1 MGLHFDLS
9 YWIARGLRTRM
20 KPHRLKSVLPNLL
33 ETIRTVEWMK
43 QVARQ
48 ARAEGR
54 PAGLVPTM
62 GALHAGHLSLVS
74 AALAECQP
82 VIASIF
88 VNPSQF
94 GPRED
99 FQKYPRTFEA
109 DSAKL
114 EDAGVDY
121 LFAPEAAEIYPPGF
135 RTWVNVEG
143 LSDRLE
149 GRARKGHFR
158 GVTTVVLKLLEI
170 VQPQKAFFGR
180 KDAQQAR
187 IIRQMARDLHL
198 DSEIV
203 VCPIVREADGLAM
216 SSRNTYLN
224 PKERR
229 AATILFRALDEARTA
244 ISHGERDALRLTAAI
259 RELLRAEPLA
269 EPEYVELVDA
279 ETLEAVTR
287 LRGACLALLAVRVG
301 AVRLID
307 NLLIEQHEEDFHSTL

>member
-1 MGLHFDLS
+1 
-9 YWIARGLRTRM
+9 
-20 KPHRLKSVLPNLL
+20 L
-33 ETIRTVEWMK
+33 ETIHTIEWMK

-54 PAGLVPTM
+54 SAGFVPTM
-62 GALHAGHLSLVS
+62 GALHAGHLSLVR
-74 AALAECQP
+74 AALGECQP

-94 GPRED
+94 GPNED
-99 FQKYPRTFEA
+99 FQKYPRAFEA
-109 DSAKL
+109 DAQKL

-149 GRARKGHFR
+149 GRVRPGHFR

-187 IIRQMARDLHL
+187 IIRQMACDLHL

-216 SSRNTYLN
+216 SSRNAYLN

-229 AATILFRALDEARTA
+229 AATILFRALDGARA
-244 ISHGERDALRLTAAI
+244 SIARGERDALRITAAM
-259 RELLRAEPLA
+259 REALRSEPLA
-269 EPEYVELVDA
+269 EADYVELVDA
-279 ETLEAVTR
+279 ETLEPVTR
-287 LRGACLALLAVRVG
+287 LRGVCLALLAARVG
-301 AVRLID
+301 PVRLID
-307 NLLIEQHEEDFHSTL
+307 NLLIEERDGEFLTTL

>member
-1 MGLHFDLS
+1 
-9 YWIARGLRTRM
+9 
-20 KPHRLKSVLPNLL
+20 
-33 ETIRTVEWMK
+33 MK

-54 PAGLVPTM
+54 PTGFVPTM
-62 GALHAGHLSLVS
+62 GALHAGHLSLVR

-88 VNPSQF
+88 VNPTQF
-94 GPRED
+94 GPTED
-99 FQKYPRTFEA
+99 FQKYPRTIEA
-109 DSAKL
+109 DSKHL

-121 LFAPEAAEIYPPGF
+121 LFAPESSEIYPAGF

-143 LSDRLE
+143 LSERLE
-149 GRARKGHFR
+149 GRSRHGHFR

-203 VCPIVREADGLAM
+203 VCPIVREPDGLAM
-216 SSRNTYLN
+216 SSRNAYLN
-224 PKERR
+224 PNERR
-229 AATILFRALDEARTA
+229 AATILFRALDGARNS
-244 ISHGERDALRLTAAI
+244 ISRGERDALRLTAAI
-259 RELLRAEPLA
+259 REALRTEPLA
-269 EPEYVELVDA
+269 ELDYAEVVDA
-279 ETLEAVTR
+279 ETLEPVTR
-287 LRGACLALLAVRVG
+287 LRGVCLALLAVRIG
-301 AVRLID
+301 AIRLID
-307 NLLIEQHEEDFHSTL
+307 NLLVEERGGEFITTL